1 MTHLAALLALGCWL
15 SGAPAAGAS
24 PDDPPADEE
33 EYSYALWTG
42 LMSPYCPGRVLI
54 DCPSPQADALRG
66 WIQEQE
72 DAGRSRADVEQDL
85 YARFG
90 DIILQAPRVSGWG
103 LAAYVFPLVAAL
115 AGVAVVVLFLRRQS
129 RRASEAPPLAAAPP
143 ATTPLDPDLERRIDE
158 EFESVR

>member
-1 MTHLAALLALGCWL
+1 MTRLAALLALGGWL
-15 SGAPAAGAS
+15 SGAPAAFATAAEQ
-24 PDDPPADEE
+24 PADEG

-66 WIQEQE
+66 WIEEQE
-72 DAGRSRADVEQDL
+72 DAGRSRADVERDL

-90 DIILQAPRVSGWG
+90 DIILQTPRASGWG
-103 LAAYVFPLVAAL
+103 LAAYIFPLVAAL

-129 RRASEAPPLAAAPP
+129 ARASGVPSLAAAPP
-143 ATTPLDPDLERRIDE
+143 TSAPLDPDLERRIDE
-158 EFESVR
+158 EFETVR